1 MHHIAGQKHRAWKA
15 ADSVKTAGFGKG
27 EAVVVQKIAAVF
39 GPHGIAAEHTA
50 KEDKA
55 SGAGQPQKSV
65 KYRIKFTAPKLTI
78 RFMQIIKGR
87 RVGRTVLYH
96 KSSPFLAPSKD
107 SAGKPKSSRKLK
119 VRRMRK
125 MILCFMVFSSLKRRI

>member
-1 MHHIAGQKHRAWKA
+1 MQLIAGRSRKKEEKGREVDGSRHFPEGKRDGLRSGICHMHHIAGQKHRAWKA

-65 KYRIKFTAPKLTI
+65 KYRIKRSGKEIYGTEA
-78 RFMQIIKGR
+78 
-87 RVGRTVLYH
+87 YH
-96 KSSPFLAPSKD
+96 KVHADHKGQQGREYCVIP
-107 SAGKPKSSRKLK
+107 
-119 VRRMRK
+119 
-125 MILCFMVFSSLKRRI
+125 